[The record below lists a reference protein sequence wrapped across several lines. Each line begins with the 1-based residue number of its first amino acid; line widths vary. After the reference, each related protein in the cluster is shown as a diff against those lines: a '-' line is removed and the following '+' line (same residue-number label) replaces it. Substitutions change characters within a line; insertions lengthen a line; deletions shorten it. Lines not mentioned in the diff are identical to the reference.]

1 LVEAVRVIAPPVPS
15 SAVAVPPADDL
26 LSRARERAP
35 LVLGV
40 FWLLVGTAAALP
52 AGVSGWLGGEPLGA
66 VALLGL
72 FLPWQVWT
80 PLSLLVLAIARRAP
94 PTWPLAPRAALLH
107 GAGLAFCIGVDVAAR
122 VLSTWAVA
130 ASSATPLPFGR
141 LVRDTLAAGGAGLP
155 LLVYVAL
162 VAVDLAAEF
171 YRRYRDR
178 AVEAAQLEARL
189 MEARLQVLKMQLNPH
204 FLFNTLHSISALMHR
219 DLDAAD
225 RMISVLSDLLR
236 LSLETAGKQE
246 IALQQE
252 LDFLER
258 YLEIETTRFS
268 DRLVVNM
275 DIEPRA
281 LDALVP
287 NLILQPIV
295 ENAIRH
301 GIALRAGPGQVEVSA
316 RVLGARLQLEV
327 RDNGPGLKTSPREG
341 IGLSNTRARLAQLYG
356 KDHELEVRNAPLGG
370 LVVRMNLPC
379 VFAPEAATGEAEVMI
394 AEEAPLPSER
404 RRAVAS
410 PASSAPAAV
419 ADRQSSSSP

>member
-1 LVEAVRVIAPPVPS
+1 MT
-15 SAVAVPPADDL
+15 VPPILSAPSGAVVMPPGDDL
-26 LSRARERAP
+26 LSRLRARAP

-40 FWLLVGTAAALP
+40 FWVVLGLTAALP
-52 AGVSGWLGGEPLGA
+52 AALGGWLGGDPVRPLE
-66 VALLGL
+66 LLGL
-72 FLPWQVWT
+72 FLPWQVWI

-94 PTWPLAPRAALLH
+94 ATWPLAPGAAIAH
-107 GAGLAFCIGVDVAAR
+107 GVGLVACVVIDMAAR
-122 VLSTWAVA
+122 VVSTWAVA
-130 ASSATPLPFGR
+130 GLAGEAPPFGR
-141 LVRDTLAAGGAGLP
+141 LMRETLAAGGAAVPILI
-155 LLVYVAL
+155 YVAL
-162 VAVDLAAEF
+162 VAVDLAIEF

-219 DLDAAD
+219 DLEAAD

-268 DRLVVNM
+268 DRLTVNL

-281 LDALVP
+281 LDVLVP

-301 GIALRAGPGQVEVSA
+301 GIALRSGPGQVDVSA

-327 RDNGPGLKTSPREG
+327 RDNGPGLKSSPREG

-394 AEEAPLPSER
+394 AEEDSGSSR
-404 RRAVAS
+404 GRRAAS
-410 PASSAPAAV
+410 GPPAEAATRFR
-419 ADRQSSSSP
+419 ASRPY